1 MAFQDT
7 CYSVII
13 DAILTDAG
21 RRKMAAGKF
30 EVTKFALGDDE
41 IDYSL
46 QASGSLIEQL
56 HTEPTATT
64 DPVVTL
70 TGSALY
76 EAFGTPMANI
86 RYGLKSYPQQDILYM
101 PVLKLNTKKKIDIAV
116 QPGGGWAGSTSP
128 TGSIIYLSVNSETS
142 DKITVILSGAF
153 DFLEAS
159 VTDSKKIVIES
170 GLDTLPDIPSA
181 EAQPIDYN
189 PNNYGLVNL
198 AARDFFLCRY
208 GLLDYNFFVS
218 TDARFINRV
227 VGTRGCDGIFKNYA
241 NGTLEVNFISSYDCV
256 PTTLNNPFDNYQTYM
271 VEGVDNLIIDHH
283 PVVHT
288 SSVLVSALT
297 GPKGTATALNLS
309 IHNDLKVSSA
319 GTRNYRYTN
328 YGEINQKIFDTTHK
342 FDYIDTTLYI
352 VGAATDAELQ
362 VPIRIIRYV
371 GK

>member
-13 DAILTDAG
+13 DAVLTDVG
-21 RRKMAAGKF
+21 RKKMATGQF
-30 EVTKFALGDDE
+30 EVTKFAFGDDE

-64 DPVVTL
+64 DPVITL

-76 EAFGTPMANI
+76 EAFGQPMANI

-116 QPGGGWAGSTSP
+116 QPGGGWAGATSP

-142 DKITVILSGAF
+142 DKITTILSGTF
-153 DFLEAS
+153 DFLDAGS
-159 VTDSKKIVIES
+159 TDSKKIVIES
-170 GLDTLPDIPSA
+170 GLDTTPGIPSL
-181 EAQPIDYN
+181 EAQPLDYN
-189 PNNYGLVNL
+189 PDNYGLVNL
-198 AARDFFLCRY
+198 QARDYFLCRY
-208 GLLDYNFFVS
+208 GLVDYNFFVS
-218 TDARFINRV
+218 TDARFINGV
-227 VGTRGCDGIFKNYA
+227 VGTRGCDGVFKNYA
-241 NGTLEVNFISSYDCV
+241 NGSLEVNFISSYDCA
-256 PTTLNNPFDNYQTYM
+256 PTTLNNPFENYQTYR

-288 SSVLVSALT
+288 SSILLSALR

-309 IHNDLKVSSA
+309 IHNDLKVNSA

-328 YGEINQKIFDTTHK
+328 YGEINQKIFDTIHK

-352 VGAATDAELQ
+352 LGGATDAELQ